1 MKRIN
6 YKLLNALIALTII
19 YVLFLLRGLWGGVF
33 VKILAILKPFIIAF
47 VINLVLL
54 CTNRTLSNKSY
65 LYPLIPFNG
74 KEFFRKILR
83 ILSIKRRFISIM
95 KNL

>member
-19 YVLFLLRGLWGGVF
+19 YILFLLRGLWGGVF

-47 VINLVLL
+47 VIAYAFYPFLRWLQ
-54 CTNRTLSNKSY
+54 NK
-65 LYPLIPFNG
+65 NG
-74 KEFFRKILR
+74 LKDLQ
-83 ILSIKRRFISIM
+83 
-95 KNL
+95 

>member
-47 VINLVLL
+47 VIAL
-54 CTNRTLSNKSY
+54 
-65 LYPLIPFNG
+65 
-74 KEFFRKILR
+74 
-83 ILSIKRRFISIM
+83 FISFPPNYPNIQNVLRQPFLPM
-95 KNL
+95 NQMGLQL